1 MGDISWARRF
11 YWSVRREMWE
21 SPSIYVAPL
30 AAAVVVVL
38 GFLVAAIRVGSHG
51 SAQQSILLATL
62 IKQPYDFAIGLIML
76 SAYAVAIFYCLDTL
90 YGERRDR
97 TILFWKSLP
106 VSDVTTMVAKLSIP
120 FLIIPLVC
128 FAVTVVTLV
137 LMTLVGSAVFAVSG
151 VNTSAVITH
160 PPLLRM
166 SLLLLYHLFTVH
178 ALWWAP
184 FFGWLLLISAWSRR
198 APLVWAVVPLLAIAM
213 VERIAFNSS
222 HFAGMLQ
229 WRFNLSPEA
238 VVSKGT
244 MPIDPMTQLTPGLF
258 LSSPGLWIGL
268 GITVA
273 FVAVAVRLRRDRGPI

>member
-1 MGDISWARRF
+1 
-11 YWSVRREMWE
+11 
-21 SPSIYVAPL
+21 
-30 AAAVVVVL
+30 
-38 GFLVAAIRVGSHG
+38 
-51 SAQQSILLATL
+51 
-62 IKQPYDFAIGLIML
+62 
-76 SAYAVAIFYCLDTL
+76 
-90 YGERRDR
+90 
-97 TILFWKSLP
+97 LP

-137 LMTLVGSAVFAVSG
+137 LMTLVGSAVLAVSG